1 MDFVALRLAV
11 CQPWWFSSAPRVNDR
26 FRLRHIKSRRS
37 ENGQTPPLTRVPT
50 TAAAGRER
58 TLHAHSRNRRYGRR
72 RLTGRTFT
80 SSRFDAQAV
89 FGVIDY
95 GDRRDG
101 TGAVRQAPMSRFWR
115 SLADYHCGHPPCCGE
130 HWWVD
135 QTPSPFQVFATA
147 LRTALFGWAPRGVLT
162 AVLMVLV
169 HRRLGVVFGRL
180 ERLMVRFQAGKLV
193 RRVSAPVV
201 VEARERVV
209 GLVPP
214 VNFWPSRTGWLLE
227 AMGDRRHQAAW
238 FSGALEAIL
247 REPAWVALLA
257 AAPEAR
263 RLLRPVCRMLAV
275 DLDVLCPGVL
285 DPGGAV
291 PEKTVRARVRVKAPP
306 VDFGRIP
313 LPRGILAWARRERRR
328 GGFDAG

>member
-1 MDFVALRLAV
+1 MHSHLR
-11 CQPWWFSSAPRVNDR
+11 D
-26 FRLRHIKSRRS
+26 
-37 ENGQTPPLTRVPT
+37 
-50 TAAAGRER
+50 
-58 TLHAHSRNRRYGRR
+58 RRYGRR
-72 RLTGRTFT
+72 CPTSRTFK
-80 SSRFDAQAV
+80 SSRFDARTV
-89 FGVIDY
+89 CGVIDH

-101 TGAVRQAPMSRFWR
+101 TGAGGQAPMSGFWR
-115 SLADYHCGHPPCCGE
+115 SLDDYHCGHPPCCGE

-135 QTPSPFQVFATA
+135 QTPSLFQAFATA

-193 RRVSAPVV
+193 RRVSLPVV
-201 VEARERVV
+201 VVARERVL
-209 GLVPP
+209 GFVPP
-214 VNFWPSRTGWLLE
+214 VNFWPSRTGWLLGT
-227 AMGDRRHQAAW
+227 MGDRRHQAAW
-238 FSGALEAIL
+238 FSGALEGIL

-275 DLDVLCPGVL
+275 DLDVLCPAA
-285 DPGGAV
+285 AV
-291 PEKTVRARVRVKAPP
+291 PGKTVRARVRVKAAP
-306 VDFGRIP
+306 VDFGRIA
-313 LPRGILAWARRERRR
+313 LPRGVLAWARRERRR